1 VRNSRHPYLH
11 LGLNS
16 CRHPY
21 NLGRGTRLNLNPDVL
36 VMNMPEVEKHILRF
50 ISDYVEKTGTKG
62 IVLGLS
68 GGIDSCTTAAL
79 SAKAIGGNRV
89 LGLLLFEEETRT
101 SQDIKHAKLVARKF
115 KIQTETI
122 DITDPLKAL
131 YRSIPAFDPRDK
143 LSKGNLKARTR
154 MIYNYYYANRL
165 GRLVCGSSDK
175 SESMMGYFTKWG
187 DIAADIS
194 PIMDL
199 YKTQVRRLARH
210 MGIPQAIVDKPS
222 SPALWPNQLAEDE
235 LGIPYTQLDLILY
248 GLERFMKPEEIRA
261 QLGIEEHVINKI
273 KQRWLSAEHKRRMLL
288 TAKLEYRT
296 IGTDFRLPRDP
307 Y

>member
-1 VRNSRHPYLH
+1 LKLSPDILDI
-11 LGLNS
+11 
-16 CRHPY
+16 
-21 NLGRGTRLNLNPDVL
+21 NL
-36 VMNMPEVEKHILRF
+36 PEVEKRIARF
-50 ISDYVEKTGTKG
+50 ISDYVAKTRTKG
-62 IVLGLS
+62 IVVGLS
-68 GGIDSCTTAAL
+68 GGIDSCTVAAL
-79 SAKAIGGNRV
+79 SAKAIGGDQV
-89 LGLLLFEEETRT
+89 LGLMLFEKETRT
-101 SQDIKHAKLVARKF
+101 MEDIKHAELVAKKF
-115 KIQTETI
+115 KIKTETI
-122 DITDPLKAL
+122 DITKPLEAL
-131 YRSIPAFDPRDK
+131 YRSIPAFEPQDR

-199 YKTQVRRLARH
+199 YKTQVRKLAHH

-222 SPALWPNQLAEDE
+222 SPALWPKQLAEDE
-235 LGIPYTQLDLILY
+235 LGIRYDQLDLILY
-248 GLERFMKPEEIRA
+248 GLERFMKPENIA
-261 QLGIEEHVINKI
+261 GQLKI
-273 KQRWLSAEHKRRMLL
+273 GKRLVDKVKKQWLSTEHKRRMLL